1 MRLAIARSTKCN
13 GVMQLHRFCV
23 HLAVHTISSG
33 SCEGCVSGK
42 ESERY
47 VDQAKCGV
55 INTNGSNRS
64 TISCT
69 QCPCSSSSRIQVIF
83 IQNTGPFH
91 PILFFDLIV
100 PKRAKTLINHF
111 IFLIWEVLEFLQIKN
126 KFLQKYTN
134 YFKSIKMIS
143 AITSMLA
150 IHNLSAALLIYI
162 AAYRC
167 SYRAYSYVSDDEAT
181 YSLTPAHTEYVD
193 TMYSDPRDYGLREAE
208 PSTRKV
214 LRVDRSQPSDY
225 ESVALEE
232 IPQLEQPKTV
242 KLQARDNSETFSNR
256 YDLFYTQVARERTST
271 TPKYRMDR
279 HEIGSMLS
287 ELKDKIQKRVDKG
300 LEKEYSS
307 KLWNVYEAL
316 SDIVDQLDD
325 SVGTYTWKK
334 LRVSKLL
341 SLIKELV
348 DNATV
353 LVKMV
358 EKDRMYDLDELE
370 TFDQGCDS
378 LIEAAEEAKS
388 EIERMF

>member
-1 MRLAIARSTKCN
+1 M
-13 GVMQLHRFCV
+13 
-23 HLAVHTISSG
+23 
-33 SCEGCVSGK
+33 
-42 ESERY
+42 
-47 VDQAKCGV
+47 AKRGV
-55 INTNGSNRS
+55 INTNGSNCS

-69 QCPCSSSSRIQVIF
+69 QCPCSYSSRTRVIF

-111 IFLIWEVLEFLQIKN
+111 ILLIWEVLEFLQIEN

-134 YFKSIKMIS
+134 YFKSIKTIS

-150 IHNLSAALLIYI
+150 IHNLSAALLMYI

-225 ESVALEE
+225 ESVVLEE

-316 SDIVDQLDD
+316 SGIVDQLDD

-378 LIEAAEEAKS
+378 LIEAAEEARS